1 MGVNYKHKEYDYVDF
16 AIQKLLPH
24 KFSEYTP
31 ALAVGDVDGNGLD
44 DLIMGGNANF
54 PAQLFLQ
61 QQKGKFLQRQLLGG
75 KNSIGNDYKDEGLL
89 LFDANGDGK
98 LDLYIAS
105 GGYKNAPNN
114 PNYQDRLYLND
125 GKGNFTLAENA
136 LPQNLTSKLCV
147 RAVDY
152 NKDGKLD
159 LFVSGRVDPWNYP
172 KPVSSFIFRNDSKNG
187 QAKFTDVTKQVAPAL
202 QNIGLVCDA
211 LFTDYDNDGWPDLI
225 LAGEWMPVTILKN
238 NKGTFVNATQNSG
251 ISKKTGW
258 WNSIV
263 AGDFRHT
270 GRMDYVVSNT
280 GLNTLYKASDLY
292 PVYITAKDFDNNGGY
307 TAIPSLFLPDQNG
320 DKKEFPAPGREDL
333 LKQMISMKK
342 KFTNYKSYATATM
355 EDILT
360 PEQRNGALRL
370 SATELRSCYLRNEGN
385 GKFTMIPLP
394 NEVQFSTWNGMLA
407 DDFDGDGNLDVLMNG
422 NDFGTD
428 VAIGRYDASNG
439 LFLKGDG
446 KGNFKP
452 LSILQSGI
460 YIPGNGKALVKLQ
473 SGDGKYLIAA
483 SQNKD
488 DLKIYALKRS
498 IKNIRLQNTD
508 ASAIINY
515 KNGKTEKQEF
525 CYGSSFLSQSGRF
538 LSINP
543 TVKSVVI
550 TSTNGQTRNINL
562 N

>member
-1 MGVNYKHKEYDYVDF
+1 
-16 AIQKLLPH
+16 
-24 KFSEYTP
+24 
-31 ALAVGDVDGNGLD
+31 
-44 DLIMGGNANF
+44 
-54 PAQLFLQ
+54 
-61 QQKGKFLQRQLLGG
+61 LQRQLLPG

-98 LDLYIAS
+98 LDLYMAS

-114 PNYQDRLYLND
+114 PGYQDRLYLND
-125 GKGNFTLAENA
+125 GKGNFTLAQNA
-136 LPQNLTSKLCV
+136 LPQNFGSKLCV

-187 QAKFTDVTKQVAPAL
+187 QVKFTDVTRQVAPAL

-211 LFTDYDNDGWPDLI
+211 LFTDYNNDGWPDLV
-225 LAGEWMPVTILKN
+225 LAGEWMPVTFLKN
-238 NKGTFVNATQNSG
+238 NKGTFVNSTAGTG

-258 WNSIV
+258 WNSLV

-270 GRMDYVVSNT
+270 GRMDYIVGNV
-280 GLNTLYKASDLY
+280 GLNTLYQASDKY
-292 PVYITAKDFDNNGGY
+292 PVYITAKDFDKNGGY

-320 DKKEFPAPGREDL
+320 GKKEFPAPGREDL

-355 EDILT
+355 DDILS
-360 PEQRNGALRL
+360 PEQRQGALRL
-370 SATELRSCYLRNEGN
+370 KATELRSCYFRNEGN
-385 GKFTMIPLP
+385 GKFTIIPLP
-394 NEVQFSTWNGMLA
+394 NEAQFSTLNGMVV
-407 DDFDGDGNLDVLMNG
+407 DDFDGDGNLDVVING
-422 NDFGTD
+422 NDYGTD
-428 VAIGRYDASNG
+428 VSIGRYDALNG
-439 LFLKGDG
+439 LLLKGDG

-473 SGDGKYLIAA
+473 SSDGKYLLAA
-483 SQNKD
+483 SQNKGN
-488 DLKIYALKRS
+488 LKIYALKRS
-498 IKNIRLQNTD
+498 IKNIRLQAMD
-508 ASAIINY
+508 ASAMITY

-525 CYGSSFLSQSGRF
+525 YYGSSFLSQSGRF
-538 LSINP
+538 LSINNE
-543 TVKSVVI
+543 VKSVI
-550 TSTNGQTRNINL
+550 ITNGNGQSRNINL